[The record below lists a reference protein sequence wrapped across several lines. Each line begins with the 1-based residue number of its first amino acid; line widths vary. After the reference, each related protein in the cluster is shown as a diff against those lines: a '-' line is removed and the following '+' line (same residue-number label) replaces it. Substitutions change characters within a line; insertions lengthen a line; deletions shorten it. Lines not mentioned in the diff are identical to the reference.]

1 MSGTSSRYT
10 VIPKQ
15 CLDVWVESIGI
26 SKLNDEICGNL
37 AEDATYRIRETVHNA
52 VMFMKHAKRT
62 CLTTEDFNNALK
74 EMNTEIIYGHGDAEA
89 LIYKAIPFKD
99 GRVCYVDEKDKNLR
113 DIALDSVYP
122 MVGGETIVKGNWLAL
137 EGKIYSTDKT
147 KEDINI
153 DLNEPISSYFSNI
166 THALLSHSKHLR
178 KVALMDLRSNN
189 KLQVVLPH
197 LITFLCS
204 KIKLTTAK
212 KSFSS
217 VLGFVLLAINALI
230 ENDSVLL
237 VPYIF
242 ELMKSVL
249 IVVSDVKLCVE
260 EWNIHHTAAFV
271 LVKICSKYSVIHPN
285 LLYQLL
291 KMLNEKLTSALPIES
306 LFGVISSIKF
316 MGYKAINEA
325 LLPHLKNLICYINSD
340 SEEKQNL
347 LVQDSLCD
355 ALASL
360 FINDCAITET
370 CFFSTSDLYNI
381 LYEQYGERFLSRCLH
396 VKHIHAENKTSKVW
410 MTSKNGNNLQI
421 LRQSSGNFDLIK
433 EELKKLSKVENKL
446 SPEILKICKLNG
458 SKVKFE
464 FFRKQKLFHQQKLCN
479 IIQIPEEKK
488 VILKVMKGK
497 HLALKK
503 TKVDF
508 ANIYIP
514 IF

>member
-1 MSGTSSRYT
+1 
-10 VIPKQ
+10 
-15 CLDVWVESIGI
+15 
-26 SKLNDEICGNL
+26 
-37 AEDATYRIRETVHNA
+37 
-52 VMFMKHAKRT
+52 
-62 CLTTEDFNNALK
+62 
-74 EMNTEIIYGHGDAEA
+74 
-89 LIYKAIPFKD
+89 
-99 GRVCYVDEKDKNLR
+99 
-113 DIALDSVYP
+113 
-122 MVGGETIVKGNWLAL
+122 
-137 EGKIYSTDKT
+137 
-147 KEDINI
+147 
-153 DLNEPISSYFSNI
+153 
-166 THALLSHSKHLR
+166 
-178 KVALMDLRSNN
+178 MDLRSNN